1 MATNEILQFCATDTK
16 SNLLTQAEYEADGE
30 RIIGN
35 QPGIARSKF
44 VNKVLRQTS
53 AVAAGLGEF
62 IKNGGQDCTDAQAP
76 AIIAS
81 GIENSVVKFG
91 RPPIASAEGTADA
104 IYATFNTDIHFTDG
118 EQIIVRAAMAN
129 TGAATLAIGI
139 DGAKKAIY
147 KNNNVALAAGDIAG
161 IGHWLELAYD
171 ATLGKWCLLNPKVQL
186 TNPLTI
192 AQVINAIYPVGT
204 IYTSIVKGFNPN
216 TAFTGTTW
224 VQLTA
229 GLFLQTTTYNATT
242 IGTQIAAGLP
252 NITAYA
258 QGYALVGG
266 SQSYTGAFTI
276 GGLSSAV
283 SYAQGNVGRDYAPL
297 SFSASRSNAIYGK
310 SNTVQPP
317 AICCAMWK
325 RTA

>member
-62 IKNGGQDCTDAQAP
+62 IKNGGNDCTDAQAP
-76 AIIAS
+76 AVIAS

-129 TGAATLAIGI
+129 TGAATLAVGI
-139 DGAKKAIY
+139 DGTAKNIY
-147 KNNNVALAAGDIAG
+147 KNNNVALMAGDIAG
-161 IGHWLELAYD
+161 LGHWLELAFD
-171 ATLGKWCLLNPKVQL
+171 ATLDKWCLLNPKQPEHIDRAAVVD
-186 TNPLTI
+186 I
-192 AQVINAIYPVGT
+192 VYPVGSVFIT
-204 IYTSIVKGFNPN
+204 FDGGAVPSVLFPN
-216 TAFTGTTW
+216 TTW
-224 VQLTA
+224 ERIKS
-229 GLFLQTTTYNATT
+229 GLFLQAEDLSDRM
-242 IGTQIAAGLP
+242 GLEIAAGLP
-252 NITAYA
+252 NITAYVA
-258 QGYALVGG
+258 
-266 SQSYTGAFTI
+266 SHDRPSWREFSGAFYSISTTNNI
-276 GGLSSAV
+276 AAIASYSSNPMHWV
-283 SYAQGNVGRDYAPL
+283 M
-297 SFSASRSNAIYGK
+297 SAARSNAIYGN
-310 SNTVQPP
+310 SDTVQPP

>member
-62 IKNGGQDCTDAQAP
+62 IKNGGNDCTDSQAP
-76 AIIAS
+76 AVIAS

-129 TGAATLAIGI
+129 TGAATLAVGI
-139 DGAKKAIY
+139 DGTAKNIY
-147 KNNNVALAAGDIAG
+147 KDNNVALMAGDIAG
-161 IGHWLELAYD
+161 LGHWLELAFD
-171 ATLGKWCLLNPKVQL
+171 ATLDKWCLLNPKQPEHIDRAAVVD
-186 TNPLTI
+186 I
-192 AQVINAIYPVGT
+192 VYPVGSVFIT
-204 IYTSIVKGFNPN
+204 FDGGAVPSVLFPN
-216 TAFTGTTW
+216 TTW
-224 VQLTA
+224 ERIKS
-229 GLFLQTTTYNATT
+229 GLFLQAEDLSDRM
-242 IGTQIAAGLP
+242 GLEIAAGLP
-252 NITAYA
+252 NITGNLNDVYTGAAAGGSGVFTMTKRGVAYA
-258 QGYALVGG
+258 QALTSGNIAA
-266 SQSYTGAFTI
+266 TWFT
-276 GGLSSAV
+276 
-283 SYAQGNVGRDYAPL
+283 Y
-297 SFSASRSNAIYGK
+297 SASRSNAIYGA
-310 SNTVQPP
+310 SDTVQPP

>member
-62 IKNGGQDCTDAQAP
+62 IKNGGNDCTDAQAP
-76 AIIAS
+76 TVIAS

-129 TGAATLAIGI
+129 TGAATLAVGI
-139 DGAKKAIY
+139 DGTAKNIY
-147 KNNNVALAAGDIAG
+147 KDNNVALMAGDIAG
-161 IGHWLELAYD
+161 LGHWLELAFD
-171 ATLGKWCLLNPKVQL
+171 ATLDKWCLLNPKQPEHIDRAAVVD
-186 TNPLTI
+186 I
-192 AQVINAIYPVGT
+192 VYPVGSVFIT
-204 IYTSIVKGFNPN
+204 FDGGAVPSVLFPN
-216 TAFTGTTW
+216 TTW
-224 VQLTA
+224 ERIKS
-229 GLFLQTTTYNATT
+229 GLFLQAEDLSDRM
-242 IGTQIAAGLP
+242 GLEIAAGLP
-252 NITAYA
+252 NIT
-258 QGYALVGG
+258 GTLNDI
-266 SQSYTGAFTI
+266 YTGVGAVASSGAFKMTTR
-276 GGLSSAV
+276 GVAFAV
-283 SYAQGNVGRDYAPL
+283 TTASGNIAATWFSYNAA
-297 SFSASRSNAIYGK
+297 RSNAIYGN
-310 SNTVQPP
+310 SDTVQPP

>member
-62 IKNGGQDCTDAQAP
+62 IKNGGNDCTDAQAP

-129 TGAATLAIGI
+129 TGAATLAVGI
-139 DGAKKAIY
+139 DGTAKNIY
-147 KNNNVALAAGDIAG
+147 KDNNVALMAGDIAG
-161 IGHWLELAYD
+161 LGHWLELAFD
-171 ATLGKWCLLNPKVQL
+171 ATLDKWCLLNPKQPEHIDRAAVVD
-186 TNPLTI
+186 I
-192 AQVINAIYPVGT
+192 VYPVGSVFIT
-204 IYTSIVKGFNPN
+204 FDGGAVPSVLFPN
-216 TAFTGTTW
+216 TTW
-224 VQLTA
+224 ERIKS
-229 GLFLQTTTYNATT
+229 GLFLQAEDLSDRM
-242 IGTQIAAGLP
+242 GLEIAAGLP
-252 NITAYA
+252 NITAY
-258 QGYALVGG
+258 VGAHDR
-266 SQSYTGAFTI
+266 QNWAWFDGAFYSTNTSNSVAAYASY
-276 GGLSSAV
+276 SSNPQHWAM
-283 SYAQGNVGRDYAPL
+283 
-297 SFSASRSNAIYGK
+297 SAARSNAIYGN
-310 SNTVQPP
+310 SDTVQPP

>member
-76 AIIAS
+76 AVIAS

-129 TGAATLAIGI
+129 TGAATLAVGI
-139 DGAKKAIY
+139 DGVAKNIY
-147 KNNNVALAAGDIAG
+147 KDNNKALIAGDIAG
-161 IGHWLELAYD
+161 LGHWLELAFD
-171 ATLGKWCLLNPKVQL
+171 ATLDKWCLLNPKQPEHIDRAAVVD
-186 TNPLTI
+186 I
-192 AQVINAIYPVGT
+192 VYPVGSVFIT
-204 IYTSIVKGFNPN
+204 FDGGAVPSILFPN
-216 TAFTGTTW
+216 TTW
-224 VQLTA
+224 ERIKS
-229 GLFLQTTTYNATT
+229 GLFLQAEDLTERM
-242 IGTQIAAGLP
+242 GLEIAAGLP
-252 NITAYA
+252 NIT
-258 QGYALVGG
+258 GYFHDVMTWENNYMTGCFIRQYLGAHSFRGSSTGTRLV
-266 SQSYTGAFTI
+266 YYNFNA
-276 GGLSSAV
+276 SS
-283 SYAQGNVGRDYAPL
+283 
-297 SFSASRSNAIYGK
+297 SNAIYGN

>member
-16 SNLLTQAEYEADGE
+16 SNLLTQSEYEADGE

-62 IKNGGQDCTDAQAP
+62 IKNGGNDCTDAQAP
-76 AIIAS
+76 AVIAS

-129 TGAATLAIGI
+129 TGAATLAVGI
-139 DGAKKAIY
+139 DGTAKNIY
-147 KNNNVALAAGDIAG
+147 KDNNVALIAGDIAG
-161 IGHWLELAYD
+161 LGHWLELAFD
-171 ATLGKWCLLNPKVQL
+171 ATLDKWCLLNPKQPEHIDRAAVVD
-186 TNPLTI
+186 I
-192 AQVINAIYPVGT
+192 VYPVGSVFIT
-204 IYTSIVKGFNPN
+204 FDGGAVPSVLFPN
-216 TAFTGTTW
+216 TTW
-224 VQLTA
+224 ERIKS
-229 GLFLQTTTYNATT
+229 GLFLQAESLSARM
-242 IGTQIAAGLP
+242 GLEIAAGLP
-252 NITAYA
+252 NITASVDA
-258 QGYALVGG
+258 HERPCWRAF
-266 SQSYTGAFTI
+266 SGAFYETSKAA
-276 GGLSSAV
+276 GVAAYASFSS
-283 SYAQGNVGRDYAPL
+283 NPL
-297 SFSASRSNAIYGK
+297 NWAMSASRSNAIYGN
-310 SNTVQPP
+310 SDTVQPP

>member
-62 IKNGGQDCTDAQAP
+62 IKNGGNDCTDSQAP

-129 TGAATLAIGI
+129 TGAATLAVGI
-139 DGAKKAIY
+139 DGTAKNIY
-147 KNNNVALAAGDIAG
+147 KDNNKALIAGDIAG
-161 IGHWLELAYD
+161 LGHWLELAFD
-171 ATLGKWCLLNPKVQL
+171 ATLDKWCLLNPKQPEHVDRA
-186 TNPLTI
+186 TVVDI
-192 AQVINAIYPVGT
+192 VYPVGSVFIT
-204 IYTSIVKGFNPN
+204 FDGGAVPSVLFPN
-216 TAFTGTTW
+216 TTW
-224 VQLTA
+224 ERIKS
-229 GLFLQTTTYNATT
+229 GLFLQAEDLSDRM
-242 IGTQIAAGLP
+242 GLEIAAGLP
-252 NITAYA
+252 NITGDGMVGSSQLGTSGAVYNKSNWYSMGYVAATEKGAYQA
-258 QGYALVGG
+258 
-266 SQSYTGAFTI
+266 
-276 GGLSSAV
+276 
-283 SYAQGNVGRDYAPL
+283 
-297 SFSASRSNAIYGK
+297 FSASRSNAIYGA
-310 SNTVQPP
+310 SDTVQPP

>member
-62 IKNGGQDCTDAQAP
+62 IKNGGNDCTDSQAP
-76 AIIAS
+76 AVIAS

-129 TGAATLAIGI
+129 TGAATLAVGI
-139 DGAKKAIY
+139 DGVAKNIY
-147 KNNNVALAAGDIAG
+147 KDNNKALIAGDIAG
-161 IGHWLELAYD
+161 LGHWLELAFD
-171 ATLGKWCLLNPKVQL
+171 ATLDKWCLLNPKQPEHIDRSAVVD
-186 TNPLTI
+186 I
-192 AQVINAIYPVGT
+192 VYPVGSVYIT
-204 IYTSIVKGFNPN
+204 FDGGAVPSVLFPN
-216 TAFTGTTW
+216 TTW
-224 VQLTA
+224 ERIKS
-229 GLFLQTTTYNATT
+229 GLFLQAEDLTERM
-242 IGTQIAAGLP
+242 GLVVEAGLP
-252 NITAYA
+252 NITGTNY
-258 QGYALVGG
+258 QVSYKGNLYSGALWHNENATVTHA
-266 SQSYTGAFTI
+266 TGASFTD
-276 GGLSSAV
+276 GVLF
-283 SYAQGNVGRDYAPL
+283 
-297 SFSASRSNAIYGK
+297 FSASRSNAIYGA
-310 SNTVQPP
+310 SDTVQPP

>member
-129 TGAATLAIGI
+129 TGAATLAVGI
-139 DGAKKAIY
+139 DGVAKNIY
-147 KNNNVALAAGDIAG
+147 KDNNKALIAGDIAG
-161 IGHWLELAYD
+161 LGHWLELAFD
-171 ATLGKWCLLNPKVQL
+171 ATLDKWCLLNPKQPEHIDRAAVVD
-186 TNPLTI
+186 I
-192 AQVINAIYPVGT
+192 VYPVGSVYIT
-204 IYTSIVKGFNPN
+204 FDGGAVPSVLFPN
-216 TAFTGTTW
+216 TTW
-224 VQLTA
+224 ERIKS
-229 GLFLQTTTYNATT
+229 GLFLQAEDLTERM
-242 IGTQIAAGLP
+242 GLVVDAGLP
-252 NITAYA
+252 NIT
-258 QGYALVGG
+258 GG
-266 SQSYTGAFTI
+266 QLSVFNTAGAEI
-276 GGLSSAV
+276 NRGAWHINAGGDSIAI
-283 SYAQGNVGRDYAPL
+283 ATAGNYRMTVWQ
-297 SFSASRSNAIYGK
+297 FSASRSNAIYGK
-310 SNTVQPP
+310 PNTVQPP
-317 AICCAMWK
+317 AIRCAMWK

>member
-62 IKNGGQDCTDAQAP
+62 IKNGGNDCTDAQAP
-76 AIIAS
+76 AVIAS

-129 TGAATLAIGI
+129 TGAATLAVGI
-139 DGAKKAIY
+139 DGTAKNIY
-147 KNNNVALAAGDIAG
+147 KDNNKALIAGDIAG
-161 IGHWLELAYD
+161 LGHWLELAFD
-171 ATLGKWCLLNPKVQL
+171 ATLDKWCLLNPKQPEHIDRAAVVD
-186 TNPLTI
+186 I
-192 AQVINAIYPVGT
+192 VYPVGSVFIT
-204 IYTSIVKGFNPN
+204 FDGGAVPSVLFPN
-216 TAFTGTTW
+216 TTW
-224 VQLTA
+224 ERIKS
-229 GLFLQTTTYNATT
+229 GLFLQAEDLSDRM
-242 IGTQIAAGLP
+242 GLEIAAGLP
-252 NITAYA
+252 NIT
-258 QGYALVGG
+258 GYNYQASYKGTLYSGALWHDENVNFSFTSG
-266 SQSYTGAFTI
+266 TGWTD
-276 GGLSSAV
+276 GC
-283 SYAQGNVGRDYAPL
+283 L
-297 SFSASRSNAIYGK
+297 SFSAARSNAIYGN
-310 SNTVQPP
+310 SDTVQPP